1 MNYDDWK
8 LASPDEGE
16 IVSACCGADTVEGDV
31 STCCGASMLGETDIC
46 GECKEHSDTE
56 EFCCEECG
64 EPCELIDEEEYR
76 SNMRES
82 YLEDLADEQRLN
94 DRE

>member
-46 GECKEHSDTE
+46 
-56 EFCCEECG
+56 EECG